1 MFREGEDICFSFKQ
15 GWEFSNLFF
24 ALLLKIAQI
33 KERPWAIRS
42 GCSWQKSVSNSLPTT
57 NDLLEK
63 IPKNCIFCMFLT
75 VSPLFCQRATVSNL
89 LTLLF
94 WSEQPERFAQ
104 INKRIALLLFCS
116 QKTRSKNRRVNSQPW
131 L

>member
-1 MFREGEDICFSFKQ
+1 MFREGEDISFSFKQ
-15 GWEFSNLFF
+15 GWEFANLFF

-42 GCSWQKSVSNSLPTT
+42 GCFWQKSVSNSLPTT

-63 IPKNCIFCMFLT
+63 IPTNCIFCMFLT
-75 VSPLFCQRATVSNL
+75 VFPLFLPKSNREQFAHIAL
-89 LTLLF
+89 LIR
-94 WSEQPERFAQ
+94 EPERFAQ
-104 INKRIALLLFCS
+104 INERIALLLFCL
-116 QKTRSKNRRVNSQPW
+116 QKTHSINRRVNSQPW